1 MTCLSLRAA
10 AFIVASCSVGVAAII
25 LGVGALFLLRG
36 SGGMGKL
43 TDGLGPKRKKGAS
56 RLSNLDD
63 ELETA
68 DRDDYDDD
76 DDGYNSGDADD
87 IIGDDDDDS
96 RSRPNL

>member
-1 MTCLSLRAA
+1 MS
-10 AFIVASCSVGVAAII
+10 VALGTVGVAAII